1 MLGLHI
7 IELDSANANNNLLI
21 ERRRKITM
29 EERKAEI
36 RKGLEALFNAL
47 LALCPAYNPLIFMLR
62 HISAMK
68 TSKALSL
75 YPEIV
80 DKELVKIFTELFGIK
95 LGRYIEIADLGKEIL
110 EFAKNIEEK
119 MESETVQDIFAEFL
133 GKKLEK
139 TPARDYVEICVEALK
154 EDEIA
159 LRALRVLAELGYT
172 SYGTLISEIKKRF
185 GIEYSKDQLMKSLQ
199 KAYELALLSSFSES
213 LVGVRDIY
221 RKHLLEVIKI

>member
-1 MLGLHI
+1 
-7 IELDSANANNNLLI
+7 
-21 ERRRKITM
+21 M

-95 LGRYIEIADLGKEIL
+95 LGRYIEIADLWK
-110 EFAKNIEEK
+110 
-119 MESETVQDIFAEFL
+119 
-133 GKKLEK
+133 
-139 TPARDYVEICVEALK
+139 RDTRICE
-154 EDEIA
+154 
-159 LRALRVLAELGYT
+159 GY
-172 SYGTLISEIKKRF
+172 
-185 GIEYSKDQLMKSLQ
+185 
-199 KAYELALLSSFSES
+199 
-213 LVGVRDIY
+213 
-221 RKHLLEVIKI
+221 